1 VAILNDAARALIDS
15 GALAHLVTLNAD
27 GSPQVTC
34 IWVGLEGDEI
44 VAGHLFD
51 HRKLQNIRRDARV
64 AISFQ
69 TAQRNAMDL
78 DEYLVV
84 YGTARIVE
92 GGGPEV
98 LQRLARVYFGDD
110 RKFPAMDDP
119 PPGFTTRIAPQRVTG
134 AGPWRD

>member
-1 VAILNDAARALIDS
+1 
-15 GALAHLVTLNAD
+15 
-27 GSPQVTC
+27 
-34 IWVGLEGDEI
+34 
-44 VAGHLFD
+44 
-51 HRKLQNIRRDARV
+51 
-64 AISFQ
+64 
-69 TAQRNAMDL
+69 MDL

-98 LQRLARVYFGDD
+98 LQRLGRVYFGDD